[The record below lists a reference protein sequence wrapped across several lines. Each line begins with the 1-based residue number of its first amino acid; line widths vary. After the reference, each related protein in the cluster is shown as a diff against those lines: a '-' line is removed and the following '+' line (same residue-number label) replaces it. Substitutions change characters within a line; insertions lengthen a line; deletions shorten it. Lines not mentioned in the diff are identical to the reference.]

1 MPTHLINEPELVT
14 AAQSGDQ
21 NAFGAL
27 VDSCY
32 RSVFRLAVGIMRNR
46 KDAEDVV
53 QDTMLKAYC
62 NLGRF
67 QGKSRFYTWVVRIA
81 INEALMKIRIRQRGK
96 EASLDEPASEGSTV
110 PREVEDWRNYPE
122 KSYARR
128 EVAEILDGA
137 LGALSPRLSA
147 AFRLHKVDELCLKE
161 TAAKLGIS
169 IQGAKSAFPEP
180 DYDSAKGCVIFFSVP
195 GTRFKNRRCV
205 LRAASGPPAGFRA
218 PPGCIAN
225 SLTRI

>member
-1 MPTHLINEPELVT
+1 MSTHLINEPELVT

-27 VDSCY
+27 VESCY
-32 RSVFRLAVGIMRNR
+32 RPVFRLAVGIMRNR
-46 KDAEDVV
+46 EDAEDVV

-96 EASLDEPASEGSTV
+96 EVSLDEPASEGSTV
-110 PREVEDWRNYPE
+110 PREVQDWRNYPE
-122 KSYARR
+122 KSYARK
-128 EVAEILDGA
+128 EVAEILEGA
-137 LGALSPRLSA
+137 LGALSPCLSA
-147 AFRLHKVDELCLKE
+147 AFCLHNVDELCMKE

-169 IQGAKSAFPEP
+169 MQGAKSRISRARSRLRKRLRHILRNPGNKP
-180 DYDSAKGCVIFFSVP
+180 HKQTPRITHVIRT
-195 GTRFKNRRCV
+195 G
-205 LRAASGPPAGFRA
+205 SGAGRLA
-218 PPGCIAN
+218 TC
-225 SLTRI
+225 S